1 MKVYRHTHFST
12 VTLGLVLFI
21 GIQSVQAQSLD
32 RIERERA
39 MSMLNVVKS
48 DLKNNYYDEQFHG
61 MDVEARL
68 SRLTRWVLAADKE
81 GLRYGLRL
89 PGSEIAP
96 GHGDAHRCA
105 CLRELA
111 LHGLE

>member
-61 MDVEARL
+61 MDVEARFKTAEEKL
-68 SRLTRWVLAADKE
+68 KQAT
-81 GLRYGLRL
+81 
-89 PGSEIAP
+89 
-96 GHGDAHRCA
+96 
-105 CLRELA
+105 
-111 LHGLE
+111 